1 MRTPGVRTVTAVLRV
16 MGLATEHHFTNDHRV
31 LNRATWSARQ
41 GSRMLLGQLIMRLVP
56 SEATIAPARRPPQ
69 ARRALVDGDGAAR
82 DPAHVRQCQRH
93 RQRRARGQPPPD
105 VVVALARALVAWMG
119 AMATPVP
126 VTSSR
131 WRRQG
136 PGLEP
141 PTGSPG
147 TVPQAI
153 GRSAAPGWG
162 PPSTA

>member
-1 MRTPGVRTVTAVLRV
+1 MAGADVASAHDAERLSLGPMGTRPANATPLAFVDDAGAVTPVAALGDLPRGGHPRPLR
-16 MGLATEHHFTNDHRV
+16 
-31 LNRATWSARQ
+31 Q
-41 GSRMLLGQLIMRLVP
+41 
-56 SEATIAPARRPPQ
+56 
-69 ARRALVDGDGAAR
+69 
-82 DPAHVRQCQRH
+82 AHVRRCQRH
-93 RQRRARGQPPPD
+93 RQRRARGQPPPH